1 MWQNFL
7 NDVMRSLFHLIEYE
21 TDIVTY
27 GTRDE
32 KLDAGE
38 CAQENDQGGVA
49 RNGSVHNPHDNGIY
63 DKDDTQQNEYKTG
76 IDANLQRGF
85 GKGCDGREREFHQFP
100 E

>member
-7 NDVMRSLFHLIEYE
+7 NDVMRSLFHFIEYE

-27 GTRDE
+27 GTCDE

-63 DKDDTQQNEYKTG
+63 DKDDTQQNKHQTG
-76 IDANLQRGF
+76 IYADFQRGF
-85 GKGCDGREREFHQFP
+85 GERHNG
-100 E
+100 